1 MIEKLGKYIVDNSFE
16 EFKKL
21 LSNSTV
27 NAHHREQM
35 YKLAFFNQNE
45 QILDFLNS
53 KVSLSK
59 EKKADFFI
67 ESLNKRIKI
76 VHFKYINDYD
86 DMYLASK
93 IKNNATLIGSEQSN
107 DFLIH
112 FLNKYPITTL
122 LNLKKIIFGAIK
134 TDKNKF
140 MDYLTKKDLNNEILF
155 YTGLCS
161 IKFDKKEMFSS
172 VVKNAFK
179 SNPNVLNDVRALK
192 DEYLFKMSSSNYIAS
207 KDEIDSFINQTL
219 VESFAL
225 HLDEELK
232 VKEVPNANQSRK
244 KMKI

>member
-93 IKNNATLIGSEQSN
+93 IKNLLGTSEDFTFFATATDFSAPNRIMGQKPFVIMKNKEFITLSVDNYRYKLLLARNQTIFATLGFASHTIWFFGSL
-107 DFLIH
+107 FLIWFH
-112 FLNKYPITTL
+112 QRRKTKNRMFLTT
-122 LNLKKIIFGAIK
+122 
-134 TDKNKF
+134 
-140 MDYLTKKDLNNEILF
+140 
-155 YTGLCS
+155 
-161 IKFDKKEMFSS
+161 
-172 VVKNAFK
+172 
-179 SNPNVLNDVRALK
+179 
-192 DEYLFKMSSSNYIAS
+192 
-207 KDEIDSFINQTL
+207 
-219 VESFAL
+219 
-225 HLDEELK
+225 
-232 VKEVPNANQSRK
+232 
-244 KMKI
+244 